1 MAPPNKTRSCG
12 DDLIDINVVDSAAAQ
27 ELATNLRSSGEWLEV
42 VAGIDSVV
50 LRFDAA
56 LEDAATALQRAS
68 ESLDFRAGAGGN
80 IADVVEIPVRYGGED
95 GPDFDKVC
103 AQLGMPVDE
112 LIALHTSGEYV
123 VDMLGFTPGF
133 AYVGGLDERIN
144 VPRLAEP
151 RASVAAGSVGIA
163 DGRTGLYALPGP
175 GGWAVIGRTTFRLF
189 DASAQEP
196 FALQPGMRIRFV
208 AVDSR

>member
-1 MAPPNKTRSCG
+1 MAPTNKVRSCG
-12 DDLIDINVVDSAAAQ
+12 DDLIDIDVADSAMAQ
-27 ELATNLRSSGEWLEV
+27 TLATNLRSSGEWLEV

-56 LEDAATALQRAS
+56 LEDAGAALQRATD
-68 ESLDFRAGAGGN
+68 SLDFRVGAGS
-80 IADVVEIPVRYGGED
+80 DVRGVVDIPVHYGGED
-95 GPDFDKVC
+95 GPDINNVC

-112 LIALHTSGEYV
+112 FIALHTRGKYV

-133 AYVGGLDERIN
+133 AYISGLDGRLN

-151 RASVAAGSVGIA
+151 RVSVAAGSVGIA

-175 GGWAVIGRTTFRLF
+175 GGWAVIGRTTLPLF
-189 DASAQEP
+189 DASAQEA
-196 FALQPGMRIRFV
+196 FALHPGMRVRFI
-208 AVDSR
+208 AVDAG